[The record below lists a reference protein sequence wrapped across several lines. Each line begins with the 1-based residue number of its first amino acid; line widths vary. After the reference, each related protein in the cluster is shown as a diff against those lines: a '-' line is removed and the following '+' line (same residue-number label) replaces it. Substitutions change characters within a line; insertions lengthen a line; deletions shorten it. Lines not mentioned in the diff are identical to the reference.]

1 MAEIVNNIRT
11 TLQMEND
18 ITVDGVSVKG
28 QRAMIDSNNPEQIT
42 IDAWIN
48 NQELYKENRAKV
60 RQLEDAFEN
69 EAYAKQDEM
78 ILVNKKALS

>member
-78 ILVNKKALS
+78 ILVNKK

>member
-1 MAEIVNNIRT
+1 MAEVLNNIRT

-42 IDAWIN
+42 IDAWMN

-60 RQLEDAFEN
+60 RQLEDAFEDK
-69 EAYAKQDEM
+69 AYAKQDEM
-78 ILVNKKALS
+78 ISAKNK

>member
-1 MAEIVNNIRT
+1 MVEIVNNIRT

-60 RQLEDAFEN
+60 RQLEDAFED

-78 ILVNKKALS
+78 ILTNKK

>member
-28 QRAMIDSNNPEQIT
+28 QRAMIDSNNPEQFT
-42 IDAWIN
+42 IDAWMN

-60 RQLEDAFEN
+60 RQLEDAFED

-78 ILVNKKALS
+78 IAAKNK

>member
-18 ITVDGVSVKG
+18 ITVDGISVKG

-42 IDAWIN
+42 IDAWMN

-60 RQLEDAFEN
+60 RQLEDAFED

-78 ILVNKKALS
+78 ILANKK

>member
-1 MAEIVNNIRT
+1 MAEVLNNIRT

-42 IDAWIN
+42 IDAWMN

-60 RQLEDAFEN
+60 RQLEDAFED

-78 ILVNKKALS
+78 ISAKNK

>member
-18 ITVDGVSVKG
+18 ITVEGVSVKG

-78 ILVNKKALS
+78 ILVNNK